1 MLRKPKKQDFI
12 RRSIK
17 IVLLL
22 MLILSFSA
30 CGAKTATPQ
39 GTTTANA
46 PEPEAST
53 RQSLSKNIISTFD
66 HGKMDWLT
74 VDLSEVGLNNLT
86 IGCVENGYIIKD
98 NNSEQKTSSV
108 YILCDYTVS
117 TDMYHI
123 PYLAVVL
130 NDKVLIKD
138 LSDGD
143 EYSGSYN
150 DALFVADVNGDETD
164 EIIVQQAVGM
174 SGGAGSYVS
183 RIFKINGDNIEEI
196 FTSILQNS
204 DNSWRVWDTGFTSEF
219 LNGRKL
225 EITNKFTG
233 YSTTVDISQRYSE
246 DFFDTNGKGK
256 KGLTISCDSF
266 KEFVPKDIDNDG
278 IYELVCLQYVSLA
291 DHSDYLGNVQSVLKY
306 NQKSQAFEV
315 TQSEFIKA
323 DTK

>member
-1 MLRKPKKQDFI
+1 MLSEQKKQIFI
-12 RRSIK
+12 MRSIK
-17 IVLLL
+17 IALVF
-22 MLILSFSA
+22 MLVLSFSA
-30 CGAKTATPQ
+30 CGTKTVTPQ
-39 GTTTANA
+39 DTTTNMTKTETH
-46 PEPEAST
+46 P

-74 VDLSEVGLNNLT
+74 VDLAEVGLNNLT

-108 YILCDYTVS
+108 YILCDYTIS
-117 TDMYHI
+117 KNMYHI

-150 DALFVADVNGDETD
+150 DELFVADVNGDGAD
-164 EIIVQQAVGM
+164 EIIVQQDLGM
-174 SGGAGSYVS
+174 SGGAGSFLS
-183 RIFKINGDNIEEI
+183 RIFKVNGDNIEEI

-204 DNSWRVWDTGFTSEF
+204 DNSWRVWDTGFTSEV

-233 YSTTVDISQRYSE
+233 YSTTIDISQRYSE
-246 DFFDTNGKGK
+246 DVFDTNGKWK
-256 KGLTISCDSF
+256 TGLTISCDGF
-266 KEFVPKDIDNDG
+266 KEFVPKDVDNDG

-291 DHSDYLGNVQSVLKY
+291 DHSDYIGDVRSVLKY
-306 NQKSQAFEV
+306 NRKSQTFEV

>member
-1 MLRKPKKQDFI
+1 MLSEQKFI
-12 RRSIK
+12 MNSIK
-17 IVLLL
+17 MALVF
-22 MLILSFSA
+22 MLVLSFSA
-30 CGAKTATPQ
+30 CGIKTVTPQ
-39 GTTTANA
+39 DTTTNMTKTEIH
-46 PEPEAST
+46 P
-53 RQSLSKNIISTFD
+53 RQSLLKNIIPTFD

-74 VDLSEVGLNNLT
+74 VDLPEVGLNNLT

-150 DALFVADVNGDETD
+150 DALFVADVNGDGAD
-164 EIIVQQAVGM
+164 EIIVHQALGM
-174 SGGAGSYVS
+174 SGGAGSFLS
-183 RIFKINGDNIEEI
+183 RIFKVNGDNIEEI

-204 DNSWRVWDTGFTSEF
+204 DNSWHVWDTGFTSEF

-233 YSTTVDISQRYSE
+233 YSTTIDISQRYSE
-246 DFFDTNGKGK
+246 DFFDTNSKGK
-256 KGLTISCDSF
+256 TGLTISCDGF
-266 KEFVPKDIDNDG
+266 KEFVPKDVDNDG

-291 DHSDYLGNVQSVLKY
+291 DHSDYIGDVRSVLKH
-306 NQKSQAFEV
+306 NQKTQTFEV